1 MSIEGN
7 HIPRSF
13 SALHQCMGSFLSFT
27 GHFDL
32 VARYLIEFNIF
43 APHGEFDSCTSVY
56 FLQLKQVNYY
66 WNNLTPGQKATVGI
80 MGINLVVFMFW
91 KFGPIRE
98 YMLTY
103 FASNPMSSESKLISS
118 CNFSSL

>member
-1 MSIEGN
+1 
-7 HIPRSF
+7 
-13 SALHQCMGSFLSFT
+13 MGSFLSFT

-32 VARYLIEFNIF
+32 FARYLIELNIF
-43 APHGEFDSCTSVY
+43 ARHGEDVLAPINTFHFKFVMYICI